1 MNEKRDNLKK
11 NLEAAGRTYEYYS
24 VKQLEGAEN
33 LPYSLTVLLENVLRC
48 ARDDNEAL
56 TYAQRII
63 DAGLKGQAGDEV
75 EFAPAR
81 VLFQDFTGVPVFVD
95 FAVMREACAE
105 LGGDPAKINPQI
117 PCDLVI
123 DHSVIA
129 DEFGCEKALKA
140 NMALEFERNQER
152 YNFLK
157 WAQDSFENVR
167 IVPPGQ
173 GICHQLNIEN
183 FAGVVLTNNS
193 IPSTQSSASSE
204 ASCTEVHDGSA
215 FSRISG
221 TGETL
226 ADLESACGS
235 HAAASCCPI
244 AYFDTVV
251 GTDSHT
257 PTANGIGVLGWGVGG
272 IEAEAAALGQ
282 PITTLVPRVVGV
294 KLTGKLREGVAAMD
308 VALTFAQV
316 LRAKGVVGC
325 FVECFGP
332 GVAGLSATQRACIS
346 NMTPEYGSTCT
357 LFPVDGQTIDFLRMT
372 GRSDEQV
379 ALVEAY
385 AKAQGLWLDVDDT
398 PRVYSEIVE
407 INLEDIAVSMAGP
420 SRPHDRFDVV
430 DGKARF
436 RKICGERGLD
446 ESVTAQVNIAGESYA
461 LTHGAIAI
469 AAVTSC
475 TTATDPRMML
485 ACGLVAKKAAAAG
498 LKPKPWV
505 KTVFA
510 PGSHAT
516 ELLLQRAGLL
526 EGLQQLNFSTCGF
539 GCMSCIGNSGPVLPE
554 MHRICGDIELA
565 SVLSGNRNF
574 EGRIS
579 PDVAHNYL
587 MEPAAV
593 IAYALAGTVDFDM
606 EADALGQDAEGR
618 DVFLRDL
625 WPSADE
631 VEDLMA
637 YVDADLYAQGSSG
650 LYDGDEAWRALSV
663 EKSDLFAWDDES
675 TYVRRAPYFE
685 GMGRDPE
692 PPAPVEGARV
702 LALLGDFIT
711 TDHISPAG
719 AFAAETPA
727 GQYLQERGV
736 RPSDFNT
743 YGSRRGNHEVM
754 MRGTFANVKLANALA
769 DGRKGGWTRD
779 FTTGEVTW
787 LFDAAMHYEG
797 AGVPAIVVAGKM
809 YGSGSSRDWAAKGPM
824 LLGVRAAI
832 AESFERIHRSNLIGM
847 GILPLQFMEGESA
860 SLLGLDGTEVYT
872 VDAIDFS
879 NGLPEPSVVGVHAK
893 RGDGSSCDFKAVVRV
908 DTPTEGAYYSHGG
921 ILQYVLR
928 NLMS

>member
-1 MNEKRDNLKK
+1 MAALPSKGEHVSNETTSL
-11 NLEAAGRTYEYYS
+11 LEVGGKTYEYYPVS
-24 VKQLEGAEN
+24 ACEGAEK
-33 LPYSLTVLLENVLRC
+33 LPYSLTVLLENVLRN
-48 ARDDNEAL
+48 ARDEQEARV
-56 TYAQRII
+56 YADRIVK
-63 DAGLKGQAGDEV
+63 AGLAGEAGEEV

-95 FAVMREACAE
+95 FAVMRDACVA
-105 LGGDPAKINPQI
+105 LGGDPAKINPQV

-129 DEFGCEKALKA
+129 DEFGCAGAMQA
-140 NMALEFERNQER
+140 NMQLEFARNRER
-152 YNFLK
+152 YSFLK
-157 WAQDSFENVR
+157 WAQDSFQNVR

-183 FAGVVLTNNS
+183 FASVTMTREGDRPL
-193 IPSTQSSASSE
+193 
-204 ASCTEVHDGSA
+204 
-215 FSRISG
+215 
-221 TGETL
+221 
-226 ADLESACGS
+226 
-235 HAAASCCPI
+235 

-294 KLTGKLREGVAAMD
+294 KLTGELRSGVAAMD
-308 VALTFAQV
+308 VALHFAQM

-332 GVAGLSATQRACIS
+332 GVSALSATQRACIS

-357 LFPVDGQTIDFLRMT
+357 LFPVDGQTLDFLRMT
-372 GRSDEQV
+372 GRSDQQV

-385 AKAQGLWLDVDDT
+385 AKAQGLWLGEDDE
-398 PRVYSEIVE
+398 PRVYSEVIELDLGSV
-407 INLEDIAVSMAGP
+407 ARSMAGP
-420 SRPHDRFDVV
+420 SRPHDRFDIA
-430 DGKARF
+430 DGKRRF
-436 RKICGERGLD
+436 HDICAERALD
-446 ESVTAQVNIAGESYA
+446 MNAKAQVSLDGETHE

-485 ACGLVAKKAAAAG
+485 ACGLMAKKAAALG

-516 ELLLQRAGLL
+516 ELLLERAGLL
-526 EGLQQLNFSTCGF
+526 ESLQALNFATCGF
-539 GCMSCIGNSGPVLPE
+539 GCMSCIGNSGPILPE
-554 MHRICGDIELA
+554 MHDIAGDIELA

-579 PDVAHNYL
+579 PDVAQNFL
-587 MEPAAV
+587 MTPAAV

-606 EADALGQDAEGR
+606 EADPLGQDANGN
-618 DVFLRDL
+618 DVHLRDL
-625 WPSADE
+625 WPEADE
-631 VEDLMA
+631 VEALMA
-637 YVDADLYAQGSSG
+637 HVDADLYAQGSQG
-650 LYDGDEAWRALSV
+650 LFDGDAAWQALSV
-663 EKSDLFAWDDES
+663 EKSDLFAWDDSS
-675 TYVRRAPYFE
+675 TYVRRAPYFD
-685 GMGRDPE
+685 GMGRTPK
-692 PPAPVEGARV
+692 PPAPIKDAR
-702 LALLGDFIT
+702 ALVMLGDFIT

-727 GQYLQERGV
+727 GRYLQERGV
-736 RPSDFNT
+736 PPVDFNT

-754 MRGTFANVKLANALA
+754 MRGTFANVKLANQLA
-769 DGRKGGWTRD
+769 EGRKGGWTRD
-779 FTTGEVTW
+779 FTTGDVDW
-787 LFDAAMHYEG
+787 LFDAAMHYEAIG
-797 AGVPAIVVAGKM
+797 TPVIVVAGKM

-824 LLGVRAAI
+824 LLGVRAAL

-847 GILPLQFMEGESA
+847 GILPLQFKEGENAA
-860 SLLGLDGTEVYT
+860 SLGLDGTERYT
-872 VDAIDFS
+872 IERTGQTATVTA
-879 NGLPEPSVVGVHAK
+879 AK
-893 RGDGSSCDFKAVVRV
+893 PDGSTCTFDVIVRI
-908 DTPTEGAYYSHGG
+908 DTPTEDDYYAHGG

-928 NLMS
+928 SLL